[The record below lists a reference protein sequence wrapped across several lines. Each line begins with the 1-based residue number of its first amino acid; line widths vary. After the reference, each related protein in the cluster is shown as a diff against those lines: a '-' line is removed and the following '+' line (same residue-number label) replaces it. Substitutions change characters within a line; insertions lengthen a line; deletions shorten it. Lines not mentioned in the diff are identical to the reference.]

1 MDFLYA
7 FLVFLHIVGAAA
19 LLGGWL
25 ATFRNPTVGYW
36 QHLGAWVQLFTGIL
50 LVGIAEMTAGDDGA
64 GINHMKIGVKLVA
77 LIAILI
83 TAVIG
88 RRAAKRGQPVS
99 TGIAHSVGGLTLV
112 NVALAVFW

>member
-1 MDFLYA
+1 M
-7 FLVFLHIVGAAA
+7 
-19 LLGGWL
+19 
-25 ATFRNPTVGYW
+25 GYW